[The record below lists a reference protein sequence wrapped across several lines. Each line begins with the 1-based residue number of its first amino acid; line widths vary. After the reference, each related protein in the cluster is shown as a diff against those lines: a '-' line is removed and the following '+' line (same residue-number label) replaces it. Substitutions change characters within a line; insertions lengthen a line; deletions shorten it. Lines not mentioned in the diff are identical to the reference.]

1 MIVDGTVSVKL
12 AESSK
17 MDVFY
22 QVIFDKFNFHKDY
35 IIKDKKV
42 YKIINDRGSQY
53 ENFIRNCN
61 EDDIHIYEVIKKL
74 NNKITIFNIK

>member
-1 MIVDGTVSVKL
+1 MKVDGIISVKL
-12 AESSK
+12 TDSSK

-35 IIKDKKV
+35 IIRDNKV
-42 YKIINDRGSQY
+42 YKIINDRDSQY

-61 EDDIHIYEVIKKL
+61 SNDIHIYELIKK
-74 NNKITIFNIK
+74 IK